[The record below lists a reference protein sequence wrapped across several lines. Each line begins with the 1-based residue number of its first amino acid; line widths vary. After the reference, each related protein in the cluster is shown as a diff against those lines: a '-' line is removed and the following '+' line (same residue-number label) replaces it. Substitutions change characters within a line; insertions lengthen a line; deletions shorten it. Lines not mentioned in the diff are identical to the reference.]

1 MGAQKCTCGT
11 WNSDQAR
18 FCRNCGTKLVPKPN
32 NTNSVSTNQKSNI
45 SSTNTYSSSS
55 TSSSSEMGTGGKLV
69 LSVICIAA
77 FIGISVATGGIGSIS
92 AVVLYPAFKQIWN
105 W

>member
-1 MGAQKCTCGT
+1 MGAHKCTCGT

-18 FCRNCGTKLVPKPN
+18 FCRNCGSKIVSSYNKD
-32 NTNSVSTNQKSNI
+32 NSVSSIQSKHTATTNN
-45 SSTNTYSSSS
+45 YSLNS
-55 TSSSSEMGTGGKLV
+55 TSSSSEMGTGGKLF

-92 AVVLYPAFKQIWN
+92 AFALYPAYKAIWD
-105 W
+105 